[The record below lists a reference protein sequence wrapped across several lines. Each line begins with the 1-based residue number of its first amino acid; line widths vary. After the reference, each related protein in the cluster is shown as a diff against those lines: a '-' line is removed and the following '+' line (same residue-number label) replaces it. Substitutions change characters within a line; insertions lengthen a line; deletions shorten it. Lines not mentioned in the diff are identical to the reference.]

1 MKEVDGA
8 HWSLK
13 KFPQHWRKREGLYGQ
28 PDRQERGEIESG
40 ERGDQSKLYRHGV
53 VPWADPP
60 SLQPG
65 RSPGL
70 GGGGTASIM

>member
-1 MKEVDGA
+1 MCIGSRKQTELVWMEEVDGA

-53 VPWADPP
+53 VLIMARNR
-60 SLQPG
+60 PG
-65 RSPGL
+65 
-70 GGGGTASIM
+70 